1 MYGGDVCCFYFDDT
15 ISIHLNNLE
24 LLTLILQ
31 VNSGYYLLSTE
42 DKYVYLLKIAWCFF
56 LDCYLLKTALC
67 VYGYCLLKIAL
78 CNDDCYLLKITL
90 CINGCYLY

>member
-31 VNSGYYLLSTE
+31 VNSGYYLRSTE
-42 DKYVYLLKIAWCFF
+42 DSMVCSGLLSPEDSIVC
-56 LDCYLLKTALC
+56 
-67 VYGYCLLKIAL
+67 
-78 CNDDCYLLKITL
+78 
-90 CINGCYLY
+90 